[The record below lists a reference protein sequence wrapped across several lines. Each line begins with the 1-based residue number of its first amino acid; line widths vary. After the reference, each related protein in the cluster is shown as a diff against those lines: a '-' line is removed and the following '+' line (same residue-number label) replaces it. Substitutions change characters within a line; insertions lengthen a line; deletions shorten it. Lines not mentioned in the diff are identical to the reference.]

1 MLCTFLLTA
10 FGAYYFH
17 TACKSAIL
25 AVLEVPFP
33 TAEMFLLWIKY
44 FTCSDLPEWL
54 QLIDNCEFVSLK
66 MAAMSAFTAIYVIV
80 YSCYC
85 YHCSCGNHSFYY

>member
-10 FGAYYFH
+10 FGAFYFPVRNGGH

-33 TAEMFLLWIKY
+33 TSEMCLLWIKY

-66 MAAMSAFTAIYVIV
+66 NGSYV
-80 YSCYC
+80 SF
-85 YHCSCGNHSFYY
+85 HCNLCNCL